1 MACVPLPNE
10 AGANNSPL
18 CPRMTRKNST
28 YAITLGSKSMLG
40 VKGFTAAFSGNSDL
54 ERAPLIRLLGFFE
67 FGGERFL
74 LEK

>member
-1 MACVPLPNE
+1 
-10 AGANNSPL
+10 
-18 CPRMTRKNST
+18 
-28 YAITLGSKSMLG
+28 MLG
-40 VKGFTAAFSGNSDL
+40 VKGFTAAFSGNS